1 MRMPDLQPLYEC
13 ILSDLICELDL
24 AMQVLDYHIYECL
37 TAQNAFVYFARS
49 DPILSNT
56 SDDFTC
62 FALTEIPST
71 RPINQAQFKVI
82 LE

>member
-24 AMQVLDYHIYECL
+24 AMPVLDYHIHECL

-49 DPILSNT
+49 DPMFSNT
-56 SDDFTC
+56 SDDFAC
-62 FALTEIPST
+62 FALTEIPS
-71 RPINQAQFKVI
+71 IMSIDQAHLKVI
-82 LE
+82 VE